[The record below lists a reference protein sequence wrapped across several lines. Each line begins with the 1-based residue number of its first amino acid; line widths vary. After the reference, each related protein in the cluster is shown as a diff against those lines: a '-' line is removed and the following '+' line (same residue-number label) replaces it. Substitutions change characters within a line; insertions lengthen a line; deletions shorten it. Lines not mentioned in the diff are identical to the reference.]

1 MNCQWW
7 AISEQ
12 VIKDRERYLV
22 GVDPTVVDIP
32 DLFRTKKAA
41 DAFIA
46 DWKRENP
53 AVKKWGLRAV
63 RVEIR
68 PLHPPE

>member
-1 MNCQWW
+1 MIYKWW
-7 AISEQ
+7 AVSEK
-12 VIKDRERYLV
+12 IGKDRHLV
-22 GVDPTVVDIP
+22 GMDSNLMDTP
-32 DLFRTKKAA
+32 DLFRTRKVA

-53 AVKKWGLRAV
+53 AVKTWGLKAV

-68 PLHPPE
+68 VKEEG

>member
-1 MNCQWW
+1 MSHQWW

-22 GVDPTVVDIP
+22 GVDPTVMDIP
-32 DLFRTKKAA
+32 DLFRTRKAA

-46 DWKRENP
+46 DWKRENRI
-53 AVKKWGLRAV
+53 VKTWGLKAV
-63 RVEIR
+63 RVTIQEGK
-68 PLHPPE
+68 